1 MRVEDFE
8 VSLACSKS
16 DYDLDREYFT
26 ESVKDYIRDNA
37 ETLADDFISTAL
49 RMRKVEAGEYNEGP
63 PDWWGEPPYFV
74 SWFNKVRPFNFTL
87 PNHSRYIEIGVE
99 KAIQRTSAISIP
111 DVREC
116 YFDVISSEITR
127 RGFKPLNPRLRE
139 IDRFLDGEVKGT
151 DRWHVAT
158 LAIVIAT
165 AVAAMT
171 IRTAMQAA
179 GVVSDGFFG
188 VFLLFFLWAVFWFA
202 LARVHRRFP
211 VAMFYFKPTTNWSD
225 RVTGMVLGSFPKY
238 GQNLDQYIG
247 IDTVE
252 LSSTPD
258 FVEETSSVDQHA
270 IAHHTQ

>member
-63 PDWWGEPPYFV
+63 PDWWGEPPYLA
-74 SWFNKVRPFNFTL
+74 SWFNEVRPFTFTL
-87 PNHSRYIEIGVE
+87 PNHPRYIEMGVE
-99 KAIQRTSAISIP
+99 KATQRTSAISISEI
-111 DVREC
+111 REC

-139 IDRFLDGEVKGT
+139 IPNFLDGVVRGT

-158 LAIVIAT
+158 LAIVIST
-165 AVAAMT
+165 AVPAMT
-171 IRTAMQAA
+171 ISAKLHAA
-179 GVVSDGFFG
+179 GVVAEGFPQ
-188 VFLLFFLWAVFWFA
+188 VILLFSLWAVFWLA
-202 LARVHRRFP
+202 LDRARHRFP
-211 VAMFYFKPTTNWSD
+211 VAMFYFKPTTNWND
-225 RVTGMVLGSFPKY
+225 KVTEMVLDSFPKY
-238 GQNLDQYIG
+238 GQDLDQYIG
-247 IDTVE
+247 VDSFE
-252 LSSTPD
+252 LSPTPD
-258 FVEETSSVDQHA
+258 FVEENSSVDQHA